1 MNSTLRLS
9 LAVSITWTGYLQADD
24 RITLQDDSVLHGTVR
39 QIDDTGKII
48 VDSELS
54 PKPLLLKGEALRS
67 INFDVA
73 HGEFKGHPELLHLIN
88 GDILPGRI
96 QALNDEHIE
105 LDTWYAGKLT
115 IDRMH
120 AKSISFGV
128 APQKLAYRGP
138 KGLAG
143 WINND
148 ANWEFEGG
156 KLVCE
161 SSGTIA
167 REKVLP
173 EQFILKFRLD
183 WENNPNF
190 KFYFC
195 DDFLKRTGDADRY
208 YFEVNAGG
216 MQLRRQTSKGE
227 RRWFGLAQDPRRPE
241 DFKGSGVD
249 IELRVDRKNR
259 VIYLYIDNEKF
270 GAFPDSIDDFPTGT
284 GIMLQSQASGGLK
297 NIVSRIE
304 VFAWDAITELR
315 RNEGH
320 KDPKTDGVVDVD
332 GQHFSGSAVRLED
345 DEGRPRLLFTSP
357 FIPDQLKIHTHRLS
371 SLYFKDPAEPL
382 GDKGRAPINFNLRG
396 GGKLQLS
403 SLSLGEETLSATH
416 PLLKDLD
423 LKREALQQLF
433 VTSVEKADSPDEAP
447 NPSTE

>member
-1 MNSTLRLS
+1 MKPLHLS
-9 LAVSITWTGYLQADD
+9 LALSIAWSGFLQAED
-24 RITLQDDSVLHGTVR
+24 RITLQDDSILHGTVR
-39 QIDDTGKII
+39 QIDDAGKII

-73 HGEFKGHPELLHLIN
+73 HGEYKGHPELLHLVN

-96 QALNDEHIE
+96 QALDDQQIQ
-105 LDTWYAGKLT
+105 LDTWYAGLLT
-115 IDRMH
+115 IPRKH
-120 AKSISFGV
+120 ARSISFGV
-128 APQKLAYRGP
+128 APQKLAYQGP

-143 WINND
+143 WSNND

-161 SSGTIA
+161 STGTIA

-173 EQFILKFRLD
+173 EQFILRFRLE

-195 DDFLKRTGDADRY
+195 DDFLKQTGDTDRY
-208 YFEVNAGG
+208 YFEINTGG

-241 DFKGSGVD
+241 DFRGRGVD
-249 IELRVDRKNR
+249 VELRVDRKNR

-284 GIMLQSQASGGLK
+284 GIMLHSQANGGLK

-304 VFAWDAITELR
+304 IFEWDAITELR

-332 GQHFSGSAVRLED
+332 GQHFSGTAVRLED

-357 FIPDQLKIHTHRLS
+357 FIPDLLKIHTHRLS
-371 SLYFKDPAEPL
+371 SLYFKEPEEAL
-382 GDKGRAPINFNLRG
+382 GKKGRAPINFDLRG

-403 SLSLGEETLSATH
+403 SLALGEDVLSAKH
-416 PLLKDLD
+416 PLLNDLN

-433 VTSVEKADSPDEAP
+433 VTSVEEEDAPAENPEAAI
-447 NPSTE
+447 E